1 MKIKK
6 ILNLVII
13 LALVVVFAVS
23 AFMVGRY
30 FLDSKKQ
37 SDEYD
42 KLSEMVSRPTESA
55 APTQAPTQPSEAPTE
70 QTAPQKPKEPQI
82 LPAYADVYALNGD
95 MVGWIKIEG
104 TKVDYPVMHTPER
117 PNYYLKRDF
126 KGNASDW
133 GCIYMREECDINK
146 PSDNITLYGHC
157 MNDGSMFA
165 ALHNYGK
172 KSFWEE
178 HKDIYFDSLTEYHVY
193 EIFSVFKTSANVGEG
208 FAYHQMVDAADEKEF
223 NDFIAECKKLS
234 FYDTGITPVYGD
246 KIICL
251 STCEYTLDNGRLVV
265 AARRI
270 A

>member
-6 ILNLVII
+6 ILNIVIVAA
-13 LALVVVFAVS
+13 LLVVFVVS

-30 FLDSKKQ
+30 FINSKKQ
-37 SDEYD
+37 ADQFDE
-42 KLSEMVSRPTESA
+42 LSQMVNKPTESK
-55 APTQAPTQPSEAPTE
+55 APTQPAETAAAPTE
-70 QTAPQKPKEPQI
+70 QTAPQQQSQEPQI
-82 LPAYADVYALNGD
+82 LPEYADVYALNGD
-95 MVGWIKIEG
+95 MAGWIRIEG
-104 TKVDYPVMHTPER
+104 TKIDYPVMYTPER

-126 KGNASDW
+126 KGNHSDW
-133 GCIYMREECDINK
+133 GTIYMREECDINK

-165 ALHNYGK
+165 ALHNYSNK
-172 KSFWEE
+172 DFWEK
-178 HKDIYFDSLTEYHVY
+178 HKEIFFDTLTEYHVY
-193 EIFSVFKTSANVGEG
+193 EIFSVFKTSANLGEG
-208 FAYHQMVDAADEKEF
+208 FAYHQMVDAENEKEF

-251 STCEYTLDNGRLVV
+251 STCEYSMDNGRLVV